1 MRLRTLAPPP
11 DAAPWIHHYWVFESV
26 SGLPEG
32 DLRVVVPN
40 GRPKLIV
47 PWRNGL
53 TAEGAGRR
61 QHSPTGEPILIGL
74 WETPT
79 VISSSREPTVTI
91 GVEFTPVGL
100 RRFLDLD
107 LHELTG
113 GILPATD
120 VLGRDGREFARQVR
134 EAETVENA
142 VAVVSR
148 FLTARLGTQADP
160 GPSLVDHAVHL
171 MAGSGFRMEVSE
183 LEARMGYSRRYLSVL
198 FQREVGL
205 PPSRLQAIL
214 AFERLYRSFSR
225 TRSVQE
231 LRDDALDLF
240 CDQSHFIRHFRRFTG
255 LPPTRFA
262 EASNEFGLIFYR
274 QPAT

>member
-1 MRLRTLAPPP
+1 MKLQTLVPP
-11 DAAPWIHHYWVFESV
+11 ARIAPWIHHFWVFESPV
-26 SGLPEG
+26 GLPEG

-53 TAEGAGRR
+53 SAEGAGRR
-61 QHSPTGEPILIGL
+61 QDSRAGEPLLIGL
-74 WETPT
+74 WESPT
-79 VISSSREPTVTI
+79 VISSTRAPTVTI
-91 GVEFTPVGL
+91 GVEFTPAGL
-100 RRFLDLD
+100 RRVTEAD

-113 GILPATD
+113 GILPVAD
-120 VLGRDGREFARQVR
+120 VLGREGAAFARAVAG
-134 EAETVENA
+134 AETLDEA
-142 VAVVSR
+142 VATVAR
-148 FLTARLGTQADP
+148 FLLGRFAARP
-160 GPSLVDHAVHL
+160 EGPSLVDQALGL
-171 MAGSGFRMEVSE
+171 MAASGHRLEIGE
-183 LEARMGYSRRYLSVL
+183 LEARMGYSRRYLSAL

-214 AFERLYRSFSR
+214 AFERLYRSFWR
-225 TRSVQE
+225 TGSLQA

-262 EASNEFGLIFYR
+262 EAANEFGLLFYR
-274 QPAT
+274 PPAA